1 MTIRSLKA
9 PFIDWTIF
17 GLDDGHGRLACSSIA
32 SINSS
37 SVMFASADCSLTLM
51 FCVSAEQAAA
61 QLRQLDLDDK
71 NYGRPTQATGGAPQ
85 KGTSNYPLRLRDG
98 AGVFTECAMCNCP
111 RAGPSA
117 SV

>member
-1 MTIRSLKA
+1 MRNSRNVPNGGKA
-9 PFIDWTIF
+9 
-17 GLDDGHGRLACSSIA
+17 GSY
-32 SINSS
+32 NSTEPVPS
-37 SVMFASADCSLTLM
+37 
-51 FCVSAEQAAA
+51 

-71 NYGRPTQATGGAPQ
+71 YYGRAYRRQTGGAPQ